1 MQPPSFSAPPLA
13 PVPVGPAPAPRPT
26 HAVRLP
32 LQIGTSSL
40 WSLAR
45 GAGTLL
51 PGLALVVGAI
61 PLLGVAGVHV
71 AAVAAVVGAL
81 LVYFAG
87 MHLFI
92 AARARPSD
100 VILGGDGLHIEGGV
114 HHGRALVWAQID
126 PERTTLTVEK
136 ERRYTLARILGNGG
150 AVLLML
156 LVRRR
161 VFWIERAQIDVARL
175 RVGLRDGSTLLL
187 AEAERPI
194 EKESLEALHD
204 AVRSSGWHPPA
215 AGPRVKRPG
224 GRHTVMGLS
233 VLFCPRCGAVAIP
246 DDREAVP
253 CRYCNAAVPIPPAMR
268 ERVGAGQRV
277 RAGRSTSDRLV
288 GKLLQQPGAGPTGT
302 KLLVA
307 AIVMMLAWPVSFAL
321 GGLEIAADLHDAV
334 SLLSLLVFPLATIV
348 GLFFLLRASLA
359 DRFALRLL
367 TLDFGA
373 QHPQKEG
380 EPYTCRRCD
389 APLPDEPGSVVVGC
403 RYCGAENILGLD
415 LRRDAVKATREAT
428 SLEDA
433 LAKRAKERQLWGA
446 LTVAAVAL
454 VGLGV
459 AALAQS
465 ASAMVD
471 LGPEPVTRS
480 TKAPPKAGSPP
491 APKPPAPKPS
501 APKPPAPRR

>member
-1 MQPPSFSAPPLA
+1 M
-13 PVPVGPAPAPRPT
+13 GIAPAARPT
-26 HAVRLP
+26 HPVRLP

-51 PGLALVVGAI
+51 PGLALVIGAI
-61 PLLGVAGVHV
+61 PLLAVAGIHV
-71 AAVAAVVGAL
+71 AAVAAVVGTL

-114 HHGRALVWAQID
+114 HHGRTLLWAQID
-126 PERTTLTVEK
+126 PDRTTLTVEK
-136 ERRYTLARILGNGG
+136 ERRYTLVRILGNGF
-150 AVLLML
+150 AVLMML

-161 VFWIERAQIDVARL
+161 VFWIERAQLDIARL

-204 AVRSSGWHPPA
+204 AVRSSGWHAPPGA
-215 AGPRVKRPG
+215 PRAKRPG

-253 CRYCNAAVPIPPAMR
+253 CRYCNAAVPIPPATR

-288 GKLLQQPGAGPTGT
+288 GKLLQQPGAGPTGN
-302 KLLVA
+302 KLLAA
-307 AIVMMLAWPVSFAL
+307 AIVMMLAWPVSFVL
-321 GGLEIAADLHDAV
+321 GGLEIATDLHDTV
-334 SLLSLLVFPLATIV
+334 SLLSLLVFPISMIV

-373 QHPQKEG
+373 QHPQREG

-433 LAKRAKERQLWGA
+433 LARRAQERRLWGA

-459 AALAQS
+459 AALAQG

-471 LGPEPVTRS
+471 LGSEPPVTAVR
-480 TKAPPKAGSPP
+480 TPAKAAPPKP
-491 APKPPAPKPS
+491 APAKPAPPKPPSTPS
-501 APKPPAPRR
+501 PRR

>member
-1 MQPPSFSAPPLA
+1 
-13 PVPVGPAPAPRPT
+13 
-26 HAVRLP
+26 LP

-51 PGLALVVGAI
+51 PGVALVVGAL
-61 PLLGVAGVHV
+61 PLLAVGGLPLG
-71 AAVAAVVGAL
+71 AVAAVVGGL

-100 VILGGDGLHIEGGV
+100 VLLGGDGLHIEGGV
-114 HHGRALVWAQID
+114 HHGRAILWPQID

-136 ERRYTLARILGNGG
+136 ERRYTLARIFGNGL

-161 VFWIERAQIDVARL
+161 VFWFDRAELDIARL

-204 AVRSSGWHPPA
+204 AVRSSGWHAPPGA
-215 AGPRVKRPG
+215 ARPKRPG

-233 VLFCPRCGAVAIP
+233 VLFCPRCGAVAVP
-246 DDREAVP
+246 DDRDHVP
-253 CRYCNAAVPIPPAMR
+253 CRYCNAAVPVPPETR

-288 GKLLQQPGAGPTGT
+288 GKLLLQPGAGPTGN
-302 KLLVA
+302 KLVAA
-307 AIVMMLAWPVSFAL
+307 AIVMMLAWPVSFVL
-321 GGLEIAADLHDAV
+321 GGLEIATNLHDAV
-334 SLLSLLVFPLATIV
+334 SLLSLLVFPVSTIL
-348 GLFFLLRASLA
+348 GLFFLLRAALA

-373 QHPQKEG
+373 QHPHKEG
-380 EPYTCRRCD
+380 DPYTCRRCD
-389 APLPDEPGSVVVGC
+389 APLPDEPGAVVVGC

-428 SLEDA
+428 SLEEA
-433 LAKRAKERQLWGA
+433 LAKRAEERRLWGA
-446 LTVAAVAL
+446 LSVGAVAL
-454 VGLGV
+454 VLLGV
-459 AALAQS
+459 GALAQG
-465 ASAMVD
+465 ASAMID
-471 LGPEPVTRS
+471 LGPD
-480 TKAPPKAGSPP
+480 P
-491 APKPPAPKPS
+491 ARPAAKTPARPKPAAPLKPR
-501 APKPPAPRR
+501 PPPTPAPRR